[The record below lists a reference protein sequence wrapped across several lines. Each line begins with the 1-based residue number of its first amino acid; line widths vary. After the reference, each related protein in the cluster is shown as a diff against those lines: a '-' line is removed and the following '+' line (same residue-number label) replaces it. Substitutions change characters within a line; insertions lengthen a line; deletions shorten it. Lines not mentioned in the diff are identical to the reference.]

1 MDMRITIKNSVGR
14 CVIISF
20 RTIPKK
26 FESDYE
32 RSKFF
37 RELYGWKQTVPKN
50 GRRYLYKRAGILDDV
65 PHKKIADSVFL
76 IAMEHMKRMEK
87 FFGEWEKK
95 VEYDIMNVTVERN
108 RIKDLYTARQVID
121 NDRRN

>member
-1 MDMRITIKNSVGR
+1 MGMRITIKNSTGR

-50 GRRYLYKRAGILDDV
+50 GRIYLYKRAGVLDDV

-76 IAMEHMKRMEK
+76 IATEHMKRMEE
-87 FFGEWEKK
+87 FFSEWGEK
-95 VEYDIMNVTVERN
+95 VEYDIMNVMVDRN
-108 RIKDLYTARQVID
+108 RIKDLYTERTS
-121 NDRRN
+121 DR

>member
-1 MDMRITIKNSVGR
+1 MTMRITIKNSVGR

-20 RTIPKK
+20 RTIPEK
-26 FESDYE
+26 FDSDYE

-50 GRRYLYKRAGILDDV
+50 GRRYLYKRSGILDDV

-76 IAMEHMKRMEK
+76 IAMEHMKRMEQ
-87 FFGEWEKK
+87 FFDGWERK
-95 VEYDIMNVTVERN
+95 VEYEIMNVMVERN
-108 RIKDLYTARQVID
+108 RVKDLYNTRTS
-121 NDRRN
+121 DR